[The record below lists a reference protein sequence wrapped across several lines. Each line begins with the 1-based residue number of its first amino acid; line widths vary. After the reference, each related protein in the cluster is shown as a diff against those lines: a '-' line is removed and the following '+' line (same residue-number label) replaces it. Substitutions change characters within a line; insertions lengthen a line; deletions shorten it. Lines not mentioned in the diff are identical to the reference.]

1 MSEELTDG
9 GRGDALLDGRESTAE
24 LIALLGHGSLRVRRS
39 ASAALSARDAAET
52 LPGLLVAVGDEANA
66 ATRNAAAEVLQRYG
80 AAVVPVLARALEP
93 DRQRDRTI
101 QLLTVLA
108 RIPSREAL
116 DAVLP
121 LAGHPDPSVA
131 AAAIGCLGALR
142 DPAAIPALLAVLDRG
157 ERWQSFY
164 AIDALG
170 DLGHAAAVNRLV
182 PLLDDPYYRKAVL
195 RALGRIG
202 DETAVPPIVA
212 LLRAEPQHPD
222 RTALAALNEM
232 VDRARTALGRETLLA
247 RLGVELQPARGGP
260 LTAALAT
267 LSAEGGI
274 EQRRH
279 ALRALGWL
287 GDVAAVAP
295 LVQALPEP
303 ALAAAAAAALT
314 AIGPDAARRVLE
326 AVRSLPPLPVDALRH
341 IVGIV
346 GRTPDASADE
356 FLGAALDHEDD
367 EVRQA
372 AAGVLA
378 GRAEGRRLDLFLR
391 IAQDSS
397 ALVAAEGV
405 RGLLAIAALAPSL
418 RDEVTGRIDAL
429 TASGR
434 PEVRRAAIQV
444 LARLGG
450 EGTREI
456 LDRALQD
463 PAPEVRREAVGLL
476 AEDSDPERLWR
487 LAAALADGDARVREA
502 ALSAVSRLADRR
514 VRGVLLAALQDQ
526 SLWVRSRAAR
536 ALAAHPGPAVEAA
549 LLEAARGEVLPV
561 RVAATEALGAMG
573 PAAVPALRLLAVDTE
588 SEVRSAALRALG
600 RLGPDAPVTL
610 FAERLEDS
618 AWMVRGAAAAALADA
633 GSPAAFGIL
642 ARALDREADTGVR
655 RALLQAMFRADAEA
669 ALPILVTALAEKD
682 VSESAAALLVE
693 GSRMFADSLR
703 AAWAR
708 EVDPAIREGM
718 AVVLEEIGRREA
730 HPVVITDGEQEPC

>member
-1 MSEELTDG
+1 MTDG
-9 GRGDALLDGRESTAE
+9 ARGDALLDGRESTAE
-24 LIALLGHGSLRVRRS
+24 LIALLGHASLRVRRS
-39 ASAALSARDAAET
+39 AGAALGAREATET
-52 LPGLLVAVGDEANA
+52 LPGLLVAVGDETNA
-66 ATRNAAAEVLQRYG
+66 AARNAAAEVLQRYG
-80 AAVVPVLARALEP
+80 APVVPVLARALEP
-93 DRQRDRTI
+93 ERQRDRTI

-170 DLGHAAAVNRLV
+170 ELGHAAAVNRLV
-182 PLLDDPYYRKAVL
+182 PLLADPYYRKAVL

-212 LLRAEPQHPD
+212 LLRAEPERPD

-232 VDRARTALGRETLLA
+232 VDRARTTLGRETVLS
-247 RLGVELQPARGGP
+247 RLTRELEGARGGA
-260 LTAALAT
+260 LTPALAT
-267 LSAEGGI
+267 LSTEGGM

-287 GDVAAVAP
+287 GDIGAVEP
-295 LVQALPEP
+295 LVQALPES
-303 ALAAAAAAALT
+303 ALADTAATALM
-314 AIGPDAARRVLE
+314 ALGAEAARRVLE
-326 AVRSLPPLPVDALRH
+326 AVHALPPLPADAMRH
-341 IVGIV
+341 VVAII
-346 GRTPDASADE
+346 GRTADDSADE
-356 FLGAALDHEDD
+356 FLGAVLGHEDD

-372 AAGVLA
+372 AAFVLA
-378 GRAEGRRLDLFLR
+378 GRAAGDRLELFLR
-391 IAQDSS
+391 IVQDTS

-405 RGLLAIAALAPSL
+405 RGLLAIAALGPAR
-418 RDEVTGRIDAL
+418 RDEVVGRAEAL
-429 TASGR
+429 TESAR
-434 PEVRRAAIQV
+434 PEVRRAAIQI
-444 LARLGG
+444 LTRLGG
-450 EGTREI
+450 GATREM

-463 PAPEVRREAVGLL
+463 PAPEVRREAVGLV

-536 ALAAHPGPAVEAA
+536 ALAAHPGPAVQAA
-549 LLEAARGEVLPV
+549 LLEAARTEVLPV
-561 RVAATEALGAMG
+561 RVSATEAIGAMG
-573 PAAVPALRLLAVDTE
+573 DGAVAALRMLAVDAE
-588 SEVRSAALRALG
+588 AEVRRAALRALG
-600 RLGPDAPVTL
+600 RLGPVVPVTV

-618 AWMVRGAAAAALADA
+618 SWIVRSAAAEALAEA
-633 GSPAAFGIL
+633 GSPAAFGVL
-642 ARALDREADTGVR
+642 ARALDREADAGVR

-669 ALPILVTALAEKD
+669 ALPVLVTALAEKD

-693 GSRMFADSLR
+693 GARMFADSLR
-703 AAWAR
+703 AAWAS

-730 HPVVITDGEQEPC
+730 LPAAPADLGGRPC